1 MIRLYTDL
9 KSMIL
14 FFLGSAFFL
23 TSCMKEESIL
33 PDEGEN
39 YAVNF
44 AFPGFSSVSKPLAS
58 DRLSALKI
66 LDKRAAVGNMHSY
79 GEEEYL
85 YFWSFNQE
93 SLIPDIRINKET
105 KITYNGGN
113 EPTQFGA
120 GFTHADFPAGRALS
134 FNGVEDIEF
143 ALPLTNIT
151 HLSEV
156 GFDISSSNTGPK
168 AFHLLYSNDGGE
180 TYKMLSEDNQFMNLK
195 NQTRNTF
202 SFSLDTIEWDYAND
216 LLIKLLALSGE
227 RDTLPDMKST
237 GATRIDNFYLSGQ
250 GEFPPS
256 AATAGLYYWIFDY
269 VTKQLVQSDH
279 LPYETDIPNITLSLP
294 KGRYITHFVSHV
306 AEQELI
312 TPKDMQSM
320 EQHYISSYFADHL
333 AEVNGSIDTINIDQ
347 NQSVDIT
354 LGRYH
359 SAIKFELTDD
369 QSLEDV
375 SLVRVNR
382 VKDPYFY
389 APFNLSMSNPIMD
402 QSDIELEVDFTTDSK
417 VLYFHQFVGN
427 SNDEQELD
435 YEVEVFAGASLLRSF
450 RVSASAKN
458 NTQLIFR
465 GKLLEDPTGT
475 FTFSFNEEW
484 DGEKEV
490 EF

>member
-1 MIRLYTDL
+1 MIHLYTDL

-14 FFLGSAFFL
+14 FFLGSVFFL
-23 TSCMKEESIL
+23 TSCLKEEPVT
-33 PDEGEN
+33 PDEGEK

-44 AFPGFSSVSKPLAS
+44 AFPGFSTVSKPLS
-58 DRLSALKI
+58 PDRLSALKF
-66 LDKRAAVGNMHSY
+66 LDKRAAVGNMQSY

-105 KITYNGGN
+105 RITYNEGS
-113 EPTQFGA
+113 EPTQFGS
-120 GFTHADFPAGRALS
+120 GFPHADFPAGMALS

-143 ALPLTNIT
+143 AFPLTNIT

-202 SFSLDTIEWDYAND
+202 SFSLDTIEWDFANE
-216 LLIKLLALSGE
+216 LQVKLVALSGE
-227 RDTLPDMKST
+227 RDTLPDMGT
-237 GATRIDNFYLSGQ
+237 RGVTRIDNFYLSGQ
-250 GEFPPS
+250 GEFPPTI
-256 AATAGLYYWIFDY
+256 ATAGLYYWVFDY

-279 LPYETDIPNITLSLP
+279 LPYETDIPDITLSLP

-312 TPKDMQSM
+312 TAKDIQSM
-320 EQHYISSYFADHL
+320 EQHYISSYFKDHL
-333 AEVNGSIDTINIDQ
+333 AEVNGSIDTIDIEG
-347 NQSVDIT
+347 NQSVNII

-359 SAIKFELTDD
+359 SAVKFELTDD

-382 VKDPYFY
+382 LRDPYFY
-389 APFNLSMSNPIMD
+389 APFNPNMSNPILD
-402 QSDIELEVDFTTDSK
+402 QSDIELEVDFATDSK
-417 VLYFHQFVGN
+417 ILYFHQFIGD
-427 SNDEQELD
+427 SKEEQELE

-450 RVSASAKN
+450 RVNASAKN

-465 GKLLEDPTGT
+465 GKLLADPTGS
-475 FTFSFNEEW
+475 FTFSFNEDW